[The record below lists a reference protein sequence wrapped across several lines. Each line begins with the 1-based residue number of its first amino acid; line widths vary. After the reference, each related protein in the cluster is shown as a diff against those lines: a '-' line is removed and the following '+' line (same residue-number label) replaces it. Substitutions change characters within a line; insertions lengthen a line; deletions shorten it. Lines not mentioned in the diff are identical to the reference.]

1 MIDRS
6 TTKKLRVLVV
16 DDSPFIRRVI
26 SDWIN
31 ADPGLELVGYAIN
44 GADAVEKV
52 LALKPDVVTLDVEMP
67 RRDGLWA
74 LKEIM
79 TKQPTPV
86 LMVSSLTREGAEKT
100 LDCLAAGAVDC
111 LAKPTGSSGFAFV
124 SSKDDLLAKIHATR
138 NARLGLTH
146 SPTKQASYKGKS
158 TDKVVLIAASTGGP
172 KALATLWQSLP
183 TPFPAPIAIVQ
194 HMPPGFTTSFA
205 QRLNSI
211 GTVQC
216 REAAEG
222 DRLVAGQALLA
233 PAGWHLVFGSD
244 GQIHL
249 TTTDPIHG
257 VRPAA
262 DHMFNSAASVFGPK
276 CIGVVLTGMGK
287 DGAQG
292 ALQMKNAGGIVLGEC
307 EFSCTIYGMPKAA
320 KALGAVE
327 SEFPIDQ
334 MHHAITSLF
343 GGRYANAS

>member
-1 MIDRS
+1 MIDRLE
-6 TTKKLRVLVV
+6 TTKLRVLVV
-16 DDSPFIRRVI
+16 DDSPFIRRII
-26 SDWIN
+26 SDWVN
-31 ADPGLELVGYAIN
+31 ADPDLELVGYAIN
-44 GADAVEKV
+44 GEDAVEKV

-79 TKQPTPV
+79 AKQPTPV

-111 LAKPTGSSGFAFV
+111 LAKPTGSSGFAFI

-138 NARLGLTH
+138 
-146 SPTKQASYKGKS
+146 QAKLNQATAQAKKSTYKGKS

-183 TPFPAPIAIVQ
+183 TPFPAPIVVVQ
-194 HMPPGFTTSFA
+194 HMPPGFTASFA

-211 GTVQC
+211 GTVPC

-222 DRLVAGQALLA
+222 DYLVEGQALLA
-233 PAGWHLVFGSD
+233 PAGWHLIFGSN
-244 GQIHL
+244 GQIRL
-249 TTTDPIHG
+249 TTTDAIHG

-262 DHMFNSAASVFGPK
+262 DHMFQSGAQVFGPK

-287 DGAQG
+287 DGAEG
-292 ALQMKNAGGIVLGEC
+292 ALSIKNAGGVVLGEC